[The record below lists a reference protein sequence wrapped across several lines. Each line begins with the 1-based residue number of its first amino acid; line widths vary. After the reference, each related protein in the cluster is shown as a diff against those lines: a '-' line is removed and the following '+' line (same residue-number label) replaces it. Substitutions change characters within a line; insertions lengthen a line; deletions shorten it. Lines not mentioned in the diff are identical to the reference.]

1 MNKTVIDFNKIVKEW
16 AYRVDDGKPNP
27 NKSAHL
33 YHLSEI
39 LIEYKWPLQAID
51 ELLQNLNEVAPTDMV
66 SNPNPKG
73 RVDKVQYQYAKQW
86 LDDNPDAKPSDD
98 FKKDVDKKEPS
109 NEPISGI
116 KDIQSD
122 LEIKRDKGEAGV
134 GGPIASQGEA
144 RYCNAMNNH
153 DDDNFK
159 KENRE
164 VIDKKK
170 EEFKNKK
177 LLKKEERDLEALG
190 LEGDEGIEYL
200 ATREVYADKELE
212 RIKKDED
219 SVFYKKGKSGF
230 NGRDEDYK
238 EWMRSAYDGTLSTR
252 KILEEDTDLDTS
264 KPNTTMQSET
274 EVDDKVESE
283 IQKKLDETKTPE
295 DKEYYEKELK
305 DFKKFREYHDTY
317 TIGQDKNG
325 RLHIVSISNKKGSD
339 LKDPQNN
346 TTPKKRFEVIKD
358 NYGDDVAETVTN
370 SLNEGIERVSDTKQS
385 AVKRGSKLDIDE
397 SISSIC
403 ETKQMQKY
411 MDKLDGNAKFREFV
425 EKQRKD
431 YDKLSTK
438 EKLQL
443 MQQHADELIKDG
455 KKPAYE
461 PYGKIWTKIGEFS
474 RTKNFRE
481 KNPDIDYES
490 ESIQTSIQIKQDEK
504 NAVNSAHTNV
514 VNEVTNADEEE
525 GFPKD
530 GKNGPHTQGYISTV
544 MKAMH
549 FDSYIDGGDGKMII
563 QMGIRGA
570 KPTHIRNCLAEQSGF
585 DGDLKTPE
593 GRAGLKKYLREKC
606 RIDAKSGAIFVESPD
621 GERQIA
627 EDTWRTAGTSQK
639 VASGFG
645 GEMIDCLKSKIDSD
659 RKK

>member
-86 LDDNPDAKPSDD
+86 LDDNPDAEPSDD

-122 LEIKRDKGEAGV
+122 LENKRDKGEAGV

-274 EVDDKVESE
+274 EVDDKDETATGNGFRLPLVMSTS
-283 IQKKLDETKTPE
+283 IKAWDLIGKKLLLTK
-295 DKEYYEKELK
+295 
-305 DFKKFREYHDTY
+305 
-317 TIGQDKNG
+317 
-325 RLHIVSISNKKGSD
+325 
-339 LKDPQNN
+339 
-346 TTPKKRFEVIKD
+346 
-358 NYGDDVAETVTN
+358 
-370 SLNEGIERVSDTKQS
+370 
-385 AVKRGSKLDIDE
+385 
-397 SISSIC
+397 
-403 ETKQMQKY
+403 
-411 MDKLDGNAKFREFV
+411 
-425 EKQRKD
+425 
-431 YDKLSTK
+431 
-438 EKLQL
+438 
-443 MQQHADELIKDG
+443 LI
-455 KKPAYE
+455 
-461 PYGKIWTKIGEFS
+461 
-474 RTKNFRE
+474 
-481 KNPDIDYES
+481 
-490 ESIQTSIQIKQDEK
+490 
-504 NAVNSAHTNV
+504 
-514 VNEVTNADEEE
+514 
-525 GFPKD
+525 
-530 GKNGPHTQGYISTV
+530 
-544 MKAMH
+544 
-549 FDSYIDGGDGKMII
+549 
-563 QMGIRGA
+563 
-570 KPTHIRNCLAEQSGF
+570 
-585 DGDLKTPE
+585 
-593 GRAGLKKYLREKC
+593 
-606 RIDAKSGAIFVESPD
+606 
-621 GERQIA
+621 
-627 EDTWRTAGTSQK
+627 
-639 VASGFG
+639 
-645 GEMIDCLKSKIDSD
+645 
-659 RKK
+659 